1 MRRAAAVCLFRQIQ
15 CRKKLARV
23 SSEPGKTITVNF
35 YDIDHAFYL
44 VDLPGYG
51 FAKRPPQDKQRWSKL
66 TDSYFRKN
74 EALRLVVQLIDL
86 KVGPTKD
93 DDVMLKWL
101 YEERMPYII
110 VATKA
115 DKLNATNRAAAL
127 KALENDRMILR
138 GTRVIPFSSHTGKG
152 REAVFDA
159 IFHMLGKEIA
169 PAGQTR

>member
-1 MRRAAAVCLFRQIQ
+1 
-15 CRKKLARV
+15 
-23 SSEPGKTITVNF
+23 
-35 YDIDHAFYL
+35 
-44 VDLPGYG
+44 
-51 FAKRPPQDKQRWSKL
+51 
-66 TDSYFRKN
+66 
-74 EALRLVVQLIDL
+74 
-86 KVGPTKD
+86 
-93 DDVMLKWL
+93 MLKWL

-138 GTRVIPFSSHTGKG
+138 GTRVIPFSSHTGQG